1 MIGTKTFSSEEEQLL
16 SLLDENPGQY
26 PLVSSQDPVIFHN
39 ASYERELFMEYN
51 YDFGESEDQITSPPA
66 YMHHSKPMKM
76 PTTKRAPTSSFNPY
90 CSGPLIKEP
99 SNTRSRGNS
108 VHMYRSESPNSKR
121 GRPSKA
127 TSNSKMANYARNYRE
142 QKKNELSMMQLRN
155 AELEAELR
163 LARDENS
170 RMKSALTN
178 AREEIAQLKKVID
191 QDSQIA
197 RVVAT
202 MGQSSSSQ
210 LGFGARAG
218 VCVHVGSLGTTV
230 EVCKQS
236 QFNGAFQWRLLRFR
250 LIPRRNL
257 LILDRLFQRLGLTIH
272 SDEAEMYSSFTPPSL
287 YSVAINS
294 ILDRENEIRIVLRS
308 HVSRNV
314 RYCGGVH
321 GESPFQA
328 LLSNPFNILLLCLLL
343 RLKQRKSVMSS
354 LRRSSRKIF
363 NVGKKYAK
371 RFTSSSAKMRLVK
384 LKIDKQHQ
392 QQIAESKAR
401 LEKYTRA
408 REELHAG
415 KSQTAIMCEGLTTEA
430 RSLRES
436 YERQRPTVYRAIF
449 TAFLEQDEEEEAYED
464 GFIGTYYY

>member
-51 YDFGESEDQITSPPA
+51 YDFGGESPSSSLQHEDEEPVFLTEPKVEPTWHLSPSESEDQIMSPPA

-90 CSGPLIKEP
+90 CSGPLIK
-99 SNTRSRGNS
+99 
-108 VHMYRSESPNSKR
+108 SPNSKR

-142 QKKNELSMMQLRN
+142 QKKNELSMMQMRN

-178 AREEIAQLKKVID
+178 AREEISQLKKVLD

-230 EVCKQS
+230 EVCKQCADNNQQRMDTKLVEDLNS
-236 QFNGAFQWRLLRFR
+236 TELFNGDFSVF
-250 LIPRRNL
+250 
-257 LILDRLFQRLGLTIH
+257 DSFLGG
-272 SDEAEMYSSFTPPSL
+272 
-287 YSVAINS
+287 N
-294 ILDRENEIRIVLRS
+294 
-308 HVSRNV
+308 
-314 RYCGGVH
+314 C
-321 GESPFQA
+321 
-328 LLSNPFNILLLCLLL
+328 
-343 RLKQRKSVMSS
+343 
-354 LRRSSRKIF
+354 
-363 NVGKKYAK
+363 
-371 RFTSSSAKMRLVK
+371 
-384 LKIDKQHQ
+384 
-392 QQIAESKAR
+392 
-401 LEKYTRA
+401 
-408 REELHAG
+408 
-415 KSQTAIMCEGLTTEA
+415 
-430 RSLRES
+430 
-436 YERQRPTVYRAIF
+436 
-449 TAFLEQDEEEEAYED
+449 
-464 GFIGTYYY
+464 

>member
-51 YDFGESEDQITSPPA
+51 YDFGGESPSSSLQHEDEEPVFLTEPKVEPTWHLSPSESEDQIMSPPA

-142 QKKNELSMMQLRN
+142 QKKNELSMMQMRN

-178 AREEIAQLKKVID
+178 AREEISQLKKVID

-230 EVCKQS
+230 EVCKQCADNNQQRMDTKLVEDLNS
-236 QFNGAFQWRLLRFR
+236 TELFNGDFSVF
-250 LIPRRNL
+250 
-257 LILDRLFQRLGLTIH
+257 DSFLGG
-272 SDEAEMYSSFTPPSL
+272 
-287 YSVAINS
+287 N
-294 ILDRENEIRIVLRS
+294 
-308 HVSRNV
+308 
-314 RYCGGVH
+314 C
-321 GESPFQA
+321 
-328 LLSNPFNILLLCLLL
+328 
-343 RLKQRKSVMSS
+343 
-354 LRRSSRKIF
+354 
-363 NVGKKYAK
+363 
-371 RFTSSSAKMRLVK
+371 
-384 LKIDKQHQ
+384 
-392 QQIAESKAR
+392 
-401 LEKYTRA
+401 
-408 REELHAG
+408 
-415 KSQTAIMCEGLTTEA
+415 
-430 RSLRES
+430 
-436 YERQRPTVYRAIF
+436 
-449 TAFLEQDEEEEAYED
+449 
-464 GFIGTYYY
+464 